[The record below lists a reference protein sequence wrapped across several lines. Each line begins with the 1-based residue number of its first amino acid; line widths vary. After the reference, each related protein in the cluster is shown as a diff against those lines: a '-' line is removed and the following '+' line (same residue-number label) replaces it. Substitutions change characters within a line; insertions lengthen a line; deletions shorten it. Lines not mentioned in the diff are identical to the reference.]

1 MSEGTQPTPESGG
14 KLNRV
19 TPLILAVALFME
31 QMDTTVIATSL
42 PAIAADIGT
51 EPIALKLALT
61 SYLVALAI
69 FIPVSGWMADR
80 FGARNVFRWAIFV
93 FMIGSIAC
101 AFADSLMWF
110 VLARFLQ
117 GMGGAMMTP
126 VGRLVLVRLTPRDQ
140 LVTAMSW
147 LTIPALIGPIAGPP
161 IGGFLTTYF
170 SWEWIFLVNVPIG
183 AAGILLSSKF
193 LPRTGFRDYRRVD
206 YVGFLIA
213 GVAFSGIVFGISVIS
228 LPALPP
234 VYGISG
240 VIIGILTAVLYLWRA
255 RWVDKPLL
263 DPSLFKNPIFAATN
277 YGASIFRI
285 GVGAMVFLTPL
296 MLQIS
301 FGMTPFEAGMVTF
314 VGAIGA
320 ITVKFII
327 RRLLEAFGFR
337 RLLIWATLA
346 AGVSVAVQGFFTP
359 ATPVWLMMMVII
371 VGGFLRSTFFTCD
384 GAVVYAEIS
393 NEDVAQATAI
403 VAVGQQITVAMGV
416 AMAGLVLETS
426 SSLRGGEI
434 ELFDFHLTF
443 WIMGAVAASAVF
455 WFLKLAPDAGANLS
469 GHRITERLGR

>member
-1 MSEGTQPTPESGG
+1 MPADTKGG
-14 KLNRV
+14 EKFNRV

-31 QMDTTVIATSL
+31 QMDITVIATSL

-61 SYLVALAI
+61 SYLVALAV
-69 FIPVSGWMADR
+69 FIPISGWMADR
-80 FGARNVFRWAIFV
+80 YGARNVFRWAIFV

-126 VGRLVLVRLTPRDQ
+126 VGRLVLVRLTSREQ

-147 LTIPALIGPIAGPP
+147 LTIPALIGPIAGPL
-161 IGGFLTTYF
+161 IGGFITTYF
-170 SWEWIFLVNVPIG
+170 SWEWIFLINIPIG
-183 AAGILLSSKF
+183 AAGILLSTRF
-193 LPRTGFRDYRRVD
+193 LPKTGYRDYRRVD
-206 YVGFLIA
+206 YVGFIIA
-213 GVAFSGIVFGISVIS
+213 SIAFSGIVFGISVIS

-234 VYGISG
+234 VYGFIG
-240 VIIGILTAVLYLWRA
+240 VIIGILTAITYLWWA
-255 RWVDKPLL
+255 RRVDKPLL
-263 DPSLFKNPIFAATN
+263 DPALFKNPIFAAAN

-301 FGMTPFEAGMVTF
+301 FGMTPFEAGTVTF

-320 ITVKFII
+320 ITVKFVI
-327 RRLLEAFGFR
+327 RRMLAVIGFR
-337 RLLIWATLA
+337 RLLIWSTLA
-346 AGVSVAVQGFFTP
+346 TGVSVALQGFFTP
-359 ATPVWLMMMVII
+359 ATPIWLMMVVII
-371 VGGFLRSTFFTCD
+371 IGGFLRSTFFTCD
-384 GAVVYAEIS
+384 GAVVYSEIS

-426 SSLRGGEI
+426 SNLRGEELG
-434 ELFDFHLTF
+434 LFDFHLTF
-443 WIMGAVAASAVF
+443 WIMGAVATCAVF
-455 WFLKLAPDAGANLS
+455 WFLKMAPDAGANLS
-469 GHRITERLGR
+469 GHRITERLAR